1 MRRHFESDLSGD
13 ERNAETD
20 HKDDKFQKNYPT
32 KQEKYD
38 TPRDQQN
45 KLELPKKASKS
56 KKGSDSDYT
65 LETWFERDRKHVE
78 LLHKGETVC
87 DWWDDAV
94 DEMVEDGFL
103 NPKDWLG
110 SAIEYAKAHG
120 LIKSASFKS
129 RLAARHKMADEGM
142 PVNEEPETSEEI
154 PSEKPAPVEEA
165 PKVEETPAEPTG
177 DVNDWV
183 QKVMDYKSEQEH
195 DELVDALLEACDA
208 VGVPEEQTD
217 AVVEKVMQDSGLE
230 VDDLAVEETGLETT
244 EPIQS
249 PEPVAEESEEEPTER
264 NEEIDHEACDK
275 TADAEPEVHEAKG
288 PLTEENQ
295 LVKVKNLMEQA
306 SKILGEN
313 KDALLNSNNP
323 GADAHMDAVDGILE
337 TLAHSPISEMSS
349 NSTVEQIKSV
359 MGILME
365 LQGEFPGEL
374 KGIGEAVRLCN
385 EAYKALTSFRSSFG
399 MTSADKRG
407 SKQAHRL
414 NVGDVITCSQCGHP
428 LYSDNSKVK
437 DPASYGTPLSHYDNI
452 VCDMCAD
459 NMEQGKP
466 VDTESEAPSFN
477 DTTRRWSS
485 CGDHEACDKTADAE
499 PEVHEAKG
507 PLTEE
512 NQLVKVK
519 NLMEQASKILGENKD
534 ALLNSNNPG
543 ADAHMDAVDGILETL
558 AHSPISEMSSNS
570 TVEQIKSVMG
580 ILMELQGEFPGELK
594 GIGEA
599 VRLCN
604 EAYKALTSFRSS
616 FGMTSAD
623 KTADEM
629 PEVEGDGG
637 EQDRFKSRA
646 SELLAAHDQE
656 LPEDVTDWL
665 MQIAENGID
674 GVSKEATV
682 DLCKRYDG
690 VNEMLPEDIFDF
702 TVDVADALE
711 ISDED
716 LDFPEDLDN
725 DPESDIQGTLPENDI
740 VGEEDRSFNQNMTPN
755 TGM

>member
-1 MRRHFESDLSGD
+1 MAFKSRICSRRKQAVDWTGPLDKTHYREDASNADRLAREINAAVVKLMKNIKVKGSNLYEWAHQLGKGLQGVATTTDTEIKRGYYQLRSQLQGLLEDTDQTILNQFYSRYGHNPQDWRFIKISSHTSQKGTAMFKSRMAKRHTASVVPVDVEIGGMRRHFESDLSGD

-399 MTSADKRG
+399 MTSADK
-407 SKQAHRL
+407 
-414 NVGDVITCSQCGHP
+414 
-428 LYSDNSKVK
+428 
-437 DPASYGTPLSHYDNI
+437 
-452 VCDMCAD
+452 
-459 NMEQGKP
+459 
-466 VDTESEAPSFN
+466 
-477 DTTRRWSS
+477 
-485 CGDHEACDKTADAE
+485 
-499 PEVHEAKG
+499 
-507 PLTEE
+507 
-512 NQLVKVK
+512 
-519 NLMEQASKILGENKD
+519 
-534 ALLNSNNPG
+534 
-543 ADAHMDAVDGILETL
+543 
-558 AHSPISEMSSNS
+558 
-570 TVEQIKSVMG
+570 
-580 ILMELQGEFPGELK
+580 
-594 GIGEA
+594 
-599 VRLCN
+599 
-604 EAYKALTSFRSS
+604 
-616 FGMTSAD
+616 
-623 KTADEM
+623 TADEM

>member
-1 MRRHFESDLSGD
+1 L
-13 ERNAETD
+13 
-20 HKDDKFQKNYPT
+20 
-32 KQEKYD
+32 
-38 TPRDQQN
+38 
-45 KLELPKKASKS
+45 
-56 KKGSDSDYT
+56 
-65 LETWFERDRKHVE
+65 
-78 LLHKGETVC
+78 
-87 DWWDDAV
+87 
-94 DEMVEDGFL
+94 
-103 NPKDWLG
+103 
-110 SAIEYAKAHG
+110 
-120 LIKSASFKS
+120 
-129 RLAARHKMADEGM
+129 
-142 PVNEEPETSEEI
+142 
-154 PSEKPAPVEEA
+154 
-165 PKVEETPAEPTG
+165 
-177 DVNDWV
+177 
-183 QKVMDYKSEQEH
+183 
-195 DELVDALLEACDA
+195 
-208 VGVPEEQTD
+208 
-217 AVVEKVMQDSGLE
+217 QDSGLE

-313 KDALLNSNNP
+313 KDALLNSNN
-323 GADAHMDAVDGILE
+323 H
-337 TLAHSPISEMSS
+337 
-349 NSTVEQIKSV
+349 
-359 MGILME
+359 
-365 LQGEFPGEL
+365 
-374 KGIGEAVRLCN
+374 
-385 EAYKALTSFRSSFG
+385 
-399 MTSADKRG
+399 
-407 SKQAHRL
+407 
-414 NVGDVITCSQCGHP
+414 
-428 LYSDNSKVK
+428 
-437 DPASYGTPLSHYDNI
+437 
-452 VCDMCAD
+452 
-459 NMEQGKP
+459 
-466 VDTESEAPSFN
+466 
-477 DTTRRWSS
+477 
-485 CGDHEACDKTADAE
+485 
-499 PEVHEAKG
+499 
-507 PLTEE
+507 
-512 NQLVKVK
+512 
-519 NLMEQASKILGENKD
+519 
-534 ALLNSNNPG
+534 G

>member
-1 MRRHFESDLSGD
+1 MFKSRMAKRHTASVVPVDVEIGGMRRHFESDLSGD

-399 MTSADKRG
+399 MTSADK
-407 SKQAHRL
+407 
-414 NVGDVITCSQCGHP
+414 
-428 LYSDNSKVK
+428 
-437 DPASYGTPLSHYDNI
+437 
-452 VCDMCAD
+452 
-459 NMEQGKP
+459 
-466 VDTESEAPSFN
+466 
-477 DTTRRWSS
+477 
-485 CGDHEACDKTADAE
+485 
-499 PEVHEAKG
+499 
-507 PLTEE
+507 
-512 NQLVKVK
+512 
-519 NLMEQASKILGENKD
+519 
-534 ALLNSNNPG
+534 
-543 ADAHMDAVDGILETL
+543 
-558 AHSPISEMSSNS
+558 
-570 TVEQIKSVMG
+570 
-580 ILMELQGEFPGELK
+580 
-594 GIGEA
+594 
-599 VRLCN
+599 
-604 EAYKALTSFRSS
+604 
-616 FGMTSAD
+616 
-623 KTADEM
+623 TADEM